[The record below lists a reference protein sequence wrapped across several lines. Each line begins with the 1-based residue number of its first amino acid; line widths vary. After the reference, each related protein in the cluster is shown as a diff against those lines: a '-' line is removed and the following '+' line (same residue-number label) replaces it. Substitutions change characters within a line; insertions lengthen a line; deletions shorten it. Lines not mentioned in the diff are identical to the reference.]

1 MKVRRIYSASNI
13 FVCSIDAVA
22 VVSEESLR
30 LEADLQRLEKSCRP
44 NRVGGYNAPRM
55 WIVNSIKDRVRE
67 AFNRGVAVPR
77 RGMLK
82 SYWAELTA

>member
-13 FVCSIDAVA
+13 FVCNINCNATI
-22 VVSEESLR
+22 SEESLR
-30 LEADLQRLEKSCRP
+30 LEVDLQRLEKSCRP

-55 WIVNSIKDRVRE
+55 WIVNSVRDRIHE
-67 AFNRGVAVPR
+67 AFRRGVAVPR

-82 SYWAELTA
+82 SYWAELIA